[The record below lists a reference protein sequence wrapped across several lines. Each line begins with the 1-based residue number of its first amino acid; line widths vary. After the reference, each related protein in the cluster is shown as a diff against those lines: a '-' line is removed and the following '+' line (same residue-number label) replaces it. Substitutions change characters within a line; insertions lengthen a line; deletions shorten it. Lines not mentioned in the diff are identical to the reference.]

1 MTQHIPE
8 LPDSSLIEFIN
19 CYVESPM
26 TDQELQLEIDNGLS
40 LKKSRRIAFWLGLA
54 FVVVVAAWCASVS
67 AQGANSATI
76 TFTPSTQYTDGTS
89 YPSGA
94 VVTYDLY
101 QGLKGVTRVK
111 VGTVTS
117 GGSITTGLLTGNEY
131 CWDVVTVLKVGATP
145 VLESAHSLPACKS
158 FTGTPGVVTITVT

>member
-54 FVVVVAAWCASVS
+54 FVAVVAAWCASAS
-67 AQGANSATI
+67 AQAVRSATI
-76 TFTPSTQYTDGTS
+76 TFTAPTLHDDGTAITGALS
-89 YPSGA
+89 YEIW
-94 VVTYDLY
+94 
-101 QGLKGVTRVK
+101 QGLKGGTKTK
-111 VGTVTS
+111 VSTITS
-117 GGSITTGLLTGNEY
+117 SATTISTGLLGGNEY
-131 CWDVVTVLKVGATP
+131 CWHVIAVEAGNMVKSVP
-145 VLESAHSLPACKS
+145 SNEACKAFQQS
-158 FTGTPGVVTITVT
+158 APSTVTITVT